1 MSTALTIAP
10 MVETE
15 PGRVMPMGLKELD
28 FETGGALV
36 TPAKMNGDTVTL
48 SSSCSSGRPTSP
60 KQS

>member
-1 MSTALTIAP
+1 VSTALTIAP

-15 PGRVMPMGLKELD
+15 PGRVMPMALTELD